1 MIYDYSKLRG
11 KIVEKY
17 GTQSNFAT
25 VIGLSERTLSN
36 KLNSKKPFK
45 QPEISSICSL
55 MNIPDEEIPQYFFA
69 KKVQ

>member
-1 MIYDYSKLRG
+1 MIYDYSKLKG

-55 MNIPDEEIPQYFFA
+55 MDIPDEEIPQYFFA

>member
-1 MIYDYSKLRG
+1 MIYDYSKLKG
-11 KIVEKY
+11 TIVEKY

-45 QPEISSICSL
+45 QPEISFICSL
-55 MNIPDEEIPQYFFA
+55 MDIPDEEIPQYFFA